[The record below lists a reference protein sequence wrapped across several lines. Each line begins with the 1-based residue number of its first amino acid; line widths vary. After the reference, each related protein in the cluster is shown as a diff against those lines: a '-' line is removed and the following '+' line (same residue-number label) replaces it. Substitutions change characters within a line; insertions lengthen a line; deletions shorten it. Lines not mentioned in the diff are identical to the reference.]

1 MRMTRWIALFL
12 VLALPLSAQEP
23 AAASTITAEGLK
35 AHLTVLAGD
44 DYGGRNSGFPG
55 NVKAG
60 RYIAA
65 HFKKIGLAPAGE
77 KDDAGATTWFQG
89 FKVGGR
95 ATRNVLGLAVGSD
108 PVLKSEIVVIGAH

>member
-1 MRMTRWIALFL
+1 MNRWTALFL
-12 VLALPLSAQEP
+12 VLVLPLSAQEP
-23 AAASTITAEGLK
+23 GAASTITPEGLK

-60 RYIAA
+60 DYIAA

-77 KDDAGATTWFQG
+77 KDDAGAKTFFQA

-95 ATRNVLGLAVGSD
+95 PTRNVLGLAEGGRR
-108 PVLKSEIVVIGAH
+108 L